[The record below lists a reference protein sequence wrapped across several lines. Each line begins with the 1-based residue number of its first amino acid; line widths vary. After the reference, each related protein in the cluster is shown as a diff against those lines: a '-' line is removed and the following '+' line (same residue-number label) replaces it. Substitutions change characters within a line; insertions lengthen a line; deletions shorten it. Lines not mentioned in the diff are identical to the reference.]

1 MVLLFLPRR
10 ITCSYSLSADE
21 SAAIPAAASQEN
33 AEAAAEASMG
43 TVKFYD
49 PTSSELLTTVPV
61 ANDTYVDVS

>member
-1 MVLLFLPRR
+1 MVLLFLTRR

-21 SAAIPAAASQEN
+21 SAATPAAASQED
-33 AEAAAEASMG
+33 AAEASMG

-49 PTSSELLTTVPV
+49 PASSELLTTVPV